1 MEAPSEVELRVASS
15 LRSVSV
21 SNRGNATKFTHA
33 SSFLS
38 IWKIVNVGEILNV
51 YVYGFGESYMEAT
64 GYGRSRV
71 LVIEDERSMAELLR
85 KGLEDQY
92 YSVTVTYNGSE
103 GLELAA
109 KSDFSAIVL
118 DVILPGIDGY
128 AVARK
133 LRSIGNQTPIIMLT
147 ARDALDEVVW
157 GLDAGAEDYLTK
169 PFSFVE
175 LLARLRALVRRNAKP
190 LPSVLTV
197 SDLVL
202 DTKLQEVSRGGT
214 IVPLTR
220 TEYLLLEV
228 LMQSTGHV
236 VLRPEIIKK
245 VWGATDSI
253 ELSSLDVYVKA
264 LRAKIDAD
272 PAKKLIYTVR
282 GFGYKLM
289 ENGRA

>member
-1 MEAPSEVELRVASS
+1 MVETESGRV
-15 LRSVSV
+15 
-21 SNRGNATKFTHA
+21 
-33 SSFLS
+33 
-38 IWKIVNVGEILNV
+38 
-51 YVYGFGESYMEAT
+51 
-64 GYGRSRV
+64 RV

-92 YSVTVTYNGSE
+92 YCVTVAYTGSE
-103 GLELAA
+103 GLELAT
-109 KSDFSAIVL
+109 KSAFSAIVL

-128 AVARK
+128 CVARK
-133 LRSIGNQTPIIMLT
+133 LRSGGNQTPIIMLT
-147 ARDALDEVVW
+147 ARDALDEVVC

-175 LLARLRALVRRNAKP
+175 LLARLRALVRRGAGP
-190 LPSVLTV
+190 FPSILKV

-202 DTKLQEVSRGGT
+202 DTSRQEASRAG
-214 IVPLTR
+214 VLAPLTR

-228 LMQSTGHV
+228 LMQNAGHV

-245 VWGATDSI
+245 VWGSIDSI
-253 ELSSLDVYVKA
+253 EQSSLDVYVKS
-264 LRAKIDAD
+264 LRAKIDSN

-289 ENGRA
+289 EFERP